1 MNEAKPIVALEQRVF
16 LGFIVAVTLAMAWV
30 LAPFFGAILWGLVAS
45 IVFWPVHRRI
55 VAAMPRRRNTTA
67 TITLLIIVLTVIL
80 PMLAIGSLLIDQAIG
95 VYQTL
100 ATRKFDLAKAF
111 NDIQAA
117 LPDSLERLLDQ
128 NGYGSLREVQARL
141 SSILTEGA
149 RLIAAQAVTLGQGAF
164 NFAVALSAMLY
175 LTFFLLRDGS
185 GLTRRIGERIPLDND
200 VRRTLFEKFATV
212 IRATVKGSM
221 VVALLQGILGGIT
234 FAIIGVPAALLW
246 GVVMGFLS
254 LIPAVGT
261 ALVWVPF
268 AAYLFATGQ
277 TWQGVVLVV
286 SGLFVVGSVDNFV
299 RPVLVGADTRMPDY
313 IVFIST
319 LGGISVMGF
328 SGIVV
333 GPVIAALFI
342 TAWDAFLEQRRDATE
357 AALAAASE
365 GSA

>member
-1 MNEAKPIVALEQRVF
+1 MNEASPIAALEQRVF

-55 VAAMPRRRNTTA
+55 VASMPRRRNTTA
-67 TITLLIIVLTVIL
+67 TITLLIIILTVIL

-95 VYQTL
+95 VYNSL
-100 ATRKFDLAKAF
+100 STRQFDLAKAF
-111 NDIQAA
+111 NDVQAA
-117 LPDSLERLLDQ
+117 LPDSIERMLDQ
-128 NGYGSLREVQARL
+128 NGYGTLREVQARL
-141 SSILTEGA
+141 SSFLTEAA
-149 RLIAAQAVTLGQGAF
+149 RLVAGSAVQFGQGAF
-164 NFAVALSAMLY
+164 NFAIALSAMLY
-175 LTFFLLRDGS
+175 LTFFLLRDGA
-185 GLTRRIGERIPLDND
+185 GLTRRLGERVPLEND
-200 VRRTLFEKFATV
+200 LRRILFEKFATV
-212 IRATVKGSM
+212 IRATVKGSL
-221 VVALLQGILGGIT
+221 VVSLLQGILGGIT

-261 ALVWVPF
+261 GLVWVPF
-268 AAYLFATGQ
+268 SIWLFASGQ

-286 SGLFVVGSVDNFV
+286 SGAFVVGSVDNFV
-299 RPVLVGADTRMPDY
+299 RPMLVGADTRMPDY
-313 IVFIST
+313 VVFIST

-342 TAWDAFLEQRRDATE
+342 AAWDAFLEQRRDATE
-357 AALAAASE
+357 AALAAAGE
-365 GSA
+365 GKS